1 MNIHITETTTSIGS
15 NTPVTTQAWPKWPSH
30 DSGTLKVIT
39 EVLESTRWTI
49 SGAYS
54 GQEAYE
60 RRFARA
66 FAEYC
71 DTRYCTP
78 VTSGTSALTISLLA
92 LGVGAGDE
100 VLVPGLTWVACASA
114 TCSVGAVPVLVDIDP
129 ESMAMSPQAAEARIN
144 AKTKAILLVHP
155 YCRTADIDAFLDIC
169 ERYKIPL
176 IEDCSQAHGAM
187 WRGRKVGA
195 FGALGCFSMQQAK
208 VLTSGEGGAV
218 VTSDPVLA
226 EKLEQLRADGRLFS
240 GAPEERR
247 LELVERG
254 TVQGQ
259 NFCLTE
265 FQSAILLDRLQH
277 LDRQNAQREECAET
291 LQALFVGEED
301 FVTFLRRDPRNTRC
315 TYYNLVMKVGLEKY
329 FPGCTID
336 ALALAMTEEL
346 NVQVSPLYQP
356 MNKFTL
362 YNPLSSPRIKNFSN
376 KGDFEPT
383 RYQLPQAESVRRH
396 HITLPNWVLLGG
408 ADAAQR
414 IAQALRTLVAQP
426 HKVLSARQAPT
437 SDAF

>member
-1 MNIHITETTTSIGS
+1 MSIHIDATSRS
-15 NTPVTTQAWPKWPSH
+15 LHTPAGATVSWPKWPSH
-30 DSGTLKVIT
+30 DSDTLKIVN

-49 SGAYS
+49 SGAYT

-66 FAEYC
+66 FADYC
-71 DTRYCTP
+71 GTLYCTP

-129 ESMAMSPQAAEARIN
+129 MSLSMSPQAAQARIN

-155 YCRTADIDAFLDIC
+155 YCRTADIDAFLDIS
-169 ERYKIPL
+169 ERYAIPL

-187 WRGRKVGA
+187 WRGRKVGS

-240 GAPEERR
+240 GTPVESR

-254 TVQGQ
+254 AVQGQ

-277 LDRQNAQREECAET
+277 LDQQNTQREACAET
-291 LQALFVGEED
+291 LRALFEGEED
-301 FVTFLRRDPRNTRC
+301 FITFLRRDPRNTRC
-315 TYYNLVMKVGLEKY
+315 TYYNLVMKVGLKKY

-336 ALALAMTEEL
+336 ALALAMTQAL

-356 MNKFTL
+356 MNSFRL

-376 KGDFEPT
+376 RFDFEPA
-383 RYQLPQAESVRRH
+383 RYPLPQAESARLD

-408 ADAAQR
+408 ADSAHR
-414 IAQALRTLVAQP
+414 IAMALRDLAAQP
-426 HKVLSARQAPT
+426 HKVLAARQAPT
-437 SDAF
+437 ADAF

>member
-1 MNIHITETTTSIGS
+1 MSIHIDATSRS
-15 NTPVTTQAWPKWPSH
+15 LHTPAGATVSWPKWPSH
-30 DSGTLKVIT
+30 DSDTLKIVN

-49 SGAYS
+49 SGAYT

-66 FAEYC
+66 FADYC
-71 DTRYCTP
+71 GTLYCTP

-129 ESMAMSPQAAEARIN
+129 MSLSMSPQAAQARIN

-155 YCRTADIDAFLDIC
+155 YCRTADIDAFLDIS
-169 ERYKIPL
+169 ERYAIPL

-187 WRGRKVGA
+187 WRGRKVGS

-240 GAPEERR
+240 GTPVESR

-254 TVQGQ
+254 AVQGQ

-277 LDRQNAQREECAET
+277 LDQQNTQREACAET
-291 LQALFVGEED
+291 LRALFEGEED
-301 FVTFLRRDPRNTRC
+301 FITFLRRDPRNTRC
-315 TYYNLVMKVGLEKY
+315 TYYNLVMKVGLKKY

-336 ALALAMTEEL
+336 ALALAMTQAL

-356 MNKFTL
+356 MNSFRL

-376 KGDFEPT
+376 RLDFEPA
-383 RYQLPQAESVRRH
+383 RYPLPQAESARLD

-408 ADAAQR
+408 ADSAHRVAM
-414 IAQALRTLVAQP
+414 ALRDLAAQP
-426 HKVLSARQAPT
+426 HKVLAARQAPT
-437 SDAF
+437 ADAF

>member
-1 MNIHITETTTSIGS
+1 MDATSRS
-15 NTPVTTQAWPKWPSH
+15 LHTPAGATVSWPKWPSH
-30 DSGTLKVIT
+30 DSDTLKIVS

-49 SGAYS
+49 SGAYT

-66 FAEYC
+66 FADYC
-71 DTRYCTP
+71 GTLYCTP

-129 ESMAMSPQAAEARIN
+129 MSLSMSPQAAQARIN

-155 YCRTADIDAFLDIC
+155 YCRTADIDAFLDIS
-169 ERYKIPL
+169 ERYAIPL

-187 WRGRKVGA
+187 WRGRKVGS

-240 GAPEERR
+240 GTPVESR

-254 TVQGQ
+254 AVQGQ

-277 LDRQNAQREECAET
+277 LDQQNTQREACAET
-291 LQALFVGEED
+291 LRALFEGEED
-301 FVTFLRRDPRNTRC
+301 FITFLRRDPRNTRC

-336 ALALAMTEEL
+336 ALALAMTQAL

-356 MNKFTL
+356 MNSFRL
-362 YNPLSSPRIKNFSN
+362 YNPLSSPRIKHFSN
-376 KGDFEPT
+376 RFDFEPA
-383 RYQLPQAESVRRH
+383 RYPLPQAESARLD

-408 ADAAQR
+408 ADSAHR
-414 IAQALRTLVAQP
+414 IAMALRDLAAQP
-426 HKVLSARQAPT
+426 HKVLAARQAPT
-437 SDAF
+437 ADAF

>member
-1 MNIHITETTTSIGS
+1 MSIHIDATSRS
-15 NTPVTTQAWPKWPSH
+15 LHTPAGATVSWPKWPSY
-30 DSGTLKVIT
+30 DSDTLKIVN

-49 SGAYS
+49 SGAYT

-66 FAEYC
+66 FADYC
-71 DTRYCTP
+71 GTLYCTP

-129 ESMAMSPQAAEARIN
+129 MSLSMSPQAAQARIN

-155 YCRTADIDAFLDIC
+155 YCRTADIDAFLDIS
-169 ERYKIPL
+169 ERYAIPL

-187 WRGRKVGA
+187 WRGRKVGS

-240 GAPEERR
+240 GTPVESR

-254 TVQGQ
+254 AVQGQ

-277 LDRQNAQREECAET
+277 LDQQNTQREACAET
-291 LQALFVGEED
+291 LRALFEGEED
-301 FVTFLRRDPRNTRC
+301 FITFLRRDPRNTRC
-315 TYYNLVMKVGLEKY
+315 TYYNLVMKVGLKKY

-336 ALALAMTEEL
+336 ALALAMTQAL

-356 MNKFTL
+356 MNSFRL

-376 KGDFEPT
+376 RLDFEPA
-383 RYQLPQAESVRRH
+383 RYPLPQAESARLD

-408 ADAAQR
+408 ADSAHR
-414 IAQALRTLVAQP
+414 IAMALRDLAAQP
-426 HKVLSARQAPT
+426 HKVLAARQAPT
-437 SDAF
+437 ADAF

>member
-1 MNIHITETTTSIGS
+1 MSIHIDATSRS
-15 NTPVTTQAWPKWPSH
+15 LHTPAGATVSWPKWPSH
-30 DSGTLKVIT
+30 DSDTLKIVS

-49 SGAYS
+49 SGAYT

-66 FAEYC
+66 FADYC
-71 DTRYCTP
+71 GTLYCTP

-92 LGVGAGDE
+92 LEVGAGDE

-129 ESMAMSPQAAEARIN
+129 MSLSMSPQAAQARIN

-155 YCRTADIDAFLDIC
+155 YCRTADIDAFLDIS
-169 ERYKIPL
+169 ERYAIPL

-187 WRGRKVGA
+187 WRGRKVGS

-240 GAPEERR
+240 GTPVESR

-254 TVQGQ
+254 AVQGQ

-277 LDRQNAQREECAET
+277 LDQQNTQREACAET
-291 LQALFVGEED
+291 LRALFEGEED
-301 FVTFLRRDPRNTRC
+301 FITFLRRDPRNTRC

-336 ALALAMTEEL
+336 ALALAMTQAL

-356 MNKFTL
+356 MNSFRL

-376 KGDFEPT
+376 RLDFEPA
-383 RYQLPQAESVRRH
+383 RYPLPQAESARLD

-408 ADAAQR
+408 ADSAHR
-414 IAQALRTLVAQP
+414 IAMALRDLAAQP
-426 HKVLSARQAPT
+426 HKVLAARQAPT
-437 SDAF
+437 ADAF

>member
-1 MNIHITETTTSIGS
+1 MNIHIDATSRS
-15 NTPVTTQAWPKWPSH
+15 LHTPAGATVSWPKWPSH
-30 DSGTLKVIT
+30 DSDTLKIVS

-49 SGAYS
+49 SGAYT

-66 FAEYC
+66 FADYC
-71 DTRYCTP
+71 GTLYCTP

-129 ESMAMSPQAAEARIN
+129 MSLSMSPQAAQARIN

-155 YCRTADIDAFLDIC
+155 YCRTADIDAFLDIS
-169 ERYKIPL
+169 ERYAIPL

-187 WRGRKVGA
+187 WRGRKVGS

-240 GAPEERR
+240 GTPVESR

-254 TVQGQ
+254 AVQGQ

-277 LDRQNAQREECAET
+277 LDQQNTQREACAET
-291 LQALFVGEED
+291 LRALFEGEED
-301 FVTFLRRDPRNTRC
+301 FITFLRRDPRNTRC

-336 ALALAMTEEL
+336 ALALAMTQAL

-356 MNKFTL
+356 MNSFRL

-376 KGDFEPT
+376 RLDFEPA
-383 RYQLPQAESVRRH
+383 RYPLPQAESARLD

-408 ADAAQR
+408 ADSAHR
-414 IAQALRTLVAQP
+414 IAMALRDLAAQP
-426 HKVLSARQAPT
+426 HKVLAARQAPT
-437 SDAF
+437 ADAF

>member
-1 MNIHITETTTSIGS
+1 MSIHIDATSRS
-15 NTPVTTQAWPKWPSH
+15 LHTPAGATVSWPKWPSH
-30 DSGTLKVIT
+30 DSDTLKIVS

-49 SGAYS
+49 SGAYT

-66 FAEYC
+66 FADYC
-71 DTRYCTP
+71 GTLYCTP

-129 ESMAMSPQAAEARIN
+129 MSLSMSPQAAQARIN

-155 YCRTADIDAFLDIC
+155 YCRTADIDAFLDIS
-169 ERYKIPL
+169 ERYAIPL

-187 WRGRKVGA
+187 WRGRKVGS

-240 GAPEERR
+240 GTPVESR

-254 TVQGQ
+254 AVQGQ

-277 LDRQNAQREECAET
+277 LDQQNAQREACAET
-291 LQALFVGEED
+291 LRALFEGEED
-301 FVTFLRRDPRNTRC
+301 FITFLRRDPRNTRC

-336 ALALAMTEEL
+336 ALALAMTQAL

-356 MNKFTL
+356 MNSFRL

-376 KGDFEPT
+376 RLDFEPA
-383 RYQLPQAESVRRH
+383 RYPLPQAESARLD

-408 ADAAQR
+408 ADSAHR
-414 IAQALRTLVAQP
+414 IAMALRDLAAQP
-426 HKVLSARQAPT
+426 HKVLAARQAPT
-437 SDAF
+437 ADAF

>member
-1 MNIHITETTTSIGS
+1 MSIQNEAS
-15 NTPVTTQAWPKWPSH
+15 NHTVDMPADAVPTWPKWPSH
-30 DSGTLKVIT
+30 DSGTLKLVT

-49 SGAYS
+49 SGAYD
-54 GQEAYE
+54 GKETYE

-66 FAEYC
+66 FAAYC
-71 DTRYCTP
+71 GTRYCTP

-114 TCSVGAVPVLVDIDP
+114 TCSVGAVPVLVDIEP
-129 ESMAMSPQAAEARIN
+129 TSLSMSPQAAQAQITPR
-144 AKTKAILLVHP
+144 TKAILLVHP
-155 YCRTADIDAFLDIC
+155 YCRTVDIDAFLVISK
-169 ERYKIPL
+169 RYGIPL

-187 WRGRKVGA
+187 WRGRKVGS
-195 FGALGCFSMQQAK
+195 FGAVGCFSMQQAK

-240 GAPEERR
+240 GTPVESR
-247 LELVERG
+247 LELMERG
-254 TVQGQ
+254 EVQGQ

-265 FQSAILLDRLQH
+265 FQSAILLDRLPH
-277 LDRQNAQREECAET
+277 LDQQNTQREVCAET
-291 LQALFVGEED
+291 LQSLFEEEED
-301 FVTFLRRDPRNTRC
+301 FITFLHRDPRNTRC

-336 ALALAMTEEL
+336 ALARALTEVL
-346 NVQVSPLYQP
+346 GVQVSPLYQP

-376 KGDFEPT
+376 RFDFEPT
-383 RYQLPQAESVRRH
+383 LYSLPEAELARLNH
-396 HITLPNWVLLGG
+396 LTLPNWVLLGG
-408 ADAAQR
+408 AHAAQC
-414 IAQALRTLVAQP
+414 IATAVRALAAQP
-426 HKVLSARQAPT
+426 HKVLAFRQAPT
-437 SDAF
+437 HEAF

>member
-1 MNIHITETTTSIGS
+1 MSIHIDATSRS
-15 NTPVTTQAWPKWPSH
+15 LHTPAGATVSWPKWPSH
-30 DSGTLKVIT
+30 DSDTLKIVS

-49 SGAYS
+49 SGAYT

-66 FAEYC
+66 FADYC
-71 DTRYCTP
+71 GTLYCTP

-92 LGVGAGDE
+92 LEVGAGDE

-129 ESMAMSPQAAEARIN
+129 MSLSMSPQAAQARIN

-155 YCRTADIDAFLDIC
+155 YCRTADIDAFLDIS
-169 ERYKIPL
+169 ERYAIPL

-187 WRGRKVGA
+187 WRGRKVGS

-240 GAPEERR
+240 GTPVESR

-254 TVQGQ
+254 AVQGQ

-277 LDRQNAQREECAET
+277 LDQQNTQREACAET
-291 LQALFVGEED
+291 LRALFEGEED
-301 FVTFLRRDPRNTRC
+301 FITFLRRDPRNTRC
-315 TYYNLVMKVGLEKY
+315 TYYNLVMKVGLKKY

-336 ALALAMTEEL
+336 ALALAMTQAL

-356 MNKFTL
+356 MNSFRL

-376 KGDFEPT
+376 RLDFEPA
-383 RYQLPQAESVRRH
+383 RYPLPQAESARLD

-408 ADAAQR
+408 ADSAHR
-414 IAQALRTLVAQP
+414 IAMALRDLAAQP
-426 HKVLSARQAPT
+426 HKVLAARQAPT
-437 SDAF
+437 ADAF

>member
-1 MNIHITETTTSIGS
+1 MSIHIDATSRS
-15 NTPVTTQAWPKWPSH
+15 LHTPAGATVSWPKWPSH
-30 DSGTLKVIT
+30 DSDTLKIVS

-49 SGAYS
+49 SGAYT

-66 FAEYC
+66 FADYC
-71 DTRYCTP
+71 GTLYCTP

-92 LGVGAGDE
+92 LEVGAGDE

-129 ESMAMSPQAAEARIN
+129 MSLSMSPQAAQARTN

-155 YCRTADIDAFLDIC
+155 YCRTADIDAFLDIS
-169 ERYKIPL
+169 ERYAIPL

-187 WRGRKVGA
+187 WRGRKVGS

-240 GAPEERR
+240 GTPVESR

-254 TVQGQ
+254 AVQGQ

-277 LDRQNAQREECAET
+277 LDQQNTQREACAET
-291 LQALFVGEED
+291 LRALFEGEED
-301 FVTFLRRDPRNTRC
+301 FITFLRRDPRNTRC

-336 ALALAMTEEL
+336 ALALAMTQAL

-356 MNKFTL
+356 MNSFRL

-376 KGDFEPT
+376 RLDFEPA
-383 RYQLPQAESVRRH
+383 RYPLPQAESARLD

-408 ADAAQR
+408 ADSAHR
-414 IAQALRTLVAQP
+414 IAMALRDLAAQP
-426 HKVLSARQAPT
+426 HKVLAARQAPT
-437 SDAF
+437 ADAF

>member
-1 MNIHITETTTSIGS
+1 MSIHIDATSRS
-15 NTPVTTQAWPKWPSH
+15 LHTPAGATVSWPKWPSH
-30 DSGTLKVIT
+30 DSDTLKIVS

-49 SGAYS
+49 SGAYT

-66 FAEYC
+66 FADYC
-71 DTRYCTP
+71 GTLYCTP

-92 LGVGAGDE
+92 LEVGAGDE
-100 VLVPGLTWVACASA
+100 VLVPGLTRVACASA

-129 ESMAMSPQAAEARIN
+129 MSLSMSPQAAQARIN

-155 YCRTADIDAFLDIC
+155 YCRTADIDAFLDIS
-169 ERYKIPL
+169 ERYAIPL

-187 WRGRKVGA
+187 WRGRKVGS

-240 GAPEERR
+240 GTPVESR

-254 TVQGQ
+254 AVQGQ

-277 LDRQNAQREECAET
+277 LDQQNTQREACAET
-291 LQALFVGEED
+291 LRALFEGEED
-301 FVTFLRRDPRNTRC
+301 FITFLRRDPRNTRC

-336 ALALAMTEEL
+336 ALALAMTQAL

-356 MNKFTL
+356 MNSFRL

-376 KGDFEPT
+376 RLDFEPA
-383 RYQLPQAESVRRH
+383 RYPLPQAESARLD

-408 ADAAQR
+408 ADSAHR
-414 IAQALRTLVAQP
+414 IAMALRDLAAQP
-426 HKVLSARQAPT
+426 HKVLAARQAPT
-437 SDAF
+437 ADAF

>member
-1 MNIHITETTTSIGS
+1 MSLHIADTTSSMGDS
-15 NTPVTTQAWPKWPSH
+15 LSVAKQSWPKWPSH
-30 DSGTLKVIT
+30 DSGTLQRVT

-54 GQEAYE
+54 GQESCE
-60 RRFARA
+60 RQFARA

-71 DTRYCTP
+71 GTRYCTP
-78 VTSGTSALTISLLA
+78 VTSGTAALTISLLA

-129 ESMAMSPQAAEARIN
+129 TSMAMSPQAAEARIN
-144 AKTKAILLVHP
+144 SRTKAVLLVHP

-169 ERYKIPL
+169 KRYKIPL

-187 WRGRKVGA
+187 WRGRKVGT
-195 FGALGCFSMQQAK
+195 FGVLGCFSMQQAK

-226 EKLEQLRADGRLFS
+226 QKLEQLRADGRLFS
-240 GAPEERR
+240 GAPAERR

-291 LQALFVGEED
+291 LQALFEGEEE
-301 FVTFLRRDPRNTRC
+301 FVTFLRRDLRNTRC

-336 ALALAMTEEL
+336 GLALAMTEAL

-376 KGDFEPT
+376 KADFEPA
-383 RYQLPQAESVRRH
+383 RYPLPHAESARLH

-408 ADAAQR
+408 ADAAHR
-414 IAQALRTLVAQP
+414 IAQALRALLAQP
-426 HKVLSARQAPT
+426 HKVLAVRQAPT
-437 SDAF
+437 GDAF

>member
-1 MNIHITETTTSIGS
+1 MTMHIDASSHSID
-15 NTPVTTQAWPKWPSH
+15 TPAEANVTWPKWPSH
-30 DSGTLKVIT
+30 DSGTLKIVS

-49 SGAYS
+49 SGAYT

-66 FAEYC
+66 FADYC
-71 DTRYCTP
+71 GTLYCTP

-129 ESMAMSPQAAEARIN
+129 TSLAMSPQAAEARIN
-144 AKTKAILLVHP
+144 ARTKAILLVHP
-155 YCRTADIDAFLDIC
+155 YCRTADIDAFLDVST
-169 ERYKIPL
+169 RHKIPL

-187 WRGRKVGA
+187 WRGRKVGS

-240 GAPEERR
+240 GTPVESR

-254 TVQGQ
+254 AVQGQ

-277 LDRQNAQREECAET
+277 LDQQNTQREACAET
-291 LQALFVGEED
+291 LQALFKGDED
-301 FVTFLRRDPRNTRC
+301 FITFLRRDPRNTRC

-336 ALALAMTEEL
+336 ALALAMTEAL

-356 MNKFTL
+356 MNSFRL

-376 KGDFEPT
+376 KLDFEPA
-383 RYQLPQAESVRRH
+383 RYPLPQAESARLY

-408 ADAAQR
+408 ADSAHR
-414 IAQALRTLVAQP
+414 IATALRALAAQP
-426 HKVLSARQAPT
+426 HKVLAARQAPT
-437 SDAF
+437 ADAF

>member
-1 MNIHITETTTSIGS
+1 MDATSRS
-15 NTPVTTQAWPKWPSH
+15 LHTPAGATVSWPKWPSH
-30 DSGTLKVIT
+30 DSDTLKIVS

-49 SGAYS
+49 SGAYT

-66 FAEYC
+66 FADYC
-71 DTRYCTP
+71 GTLYCTP

-92 LGVGAGDE
+92 LEVGAGDE

-129 ESMAMSPQAAEARIN
+129 MSLSMSPQAAQARIN

-155 YCRTADIDAFLDIC
+155 YCRTADIDAFLDIS
-169 ERYKIPL
+169 ERYAIPL

-187 WRGRKVGA
+187 WRGRKVGS

-240 GAPEERR
+240 GTPVESR

-254 TVQGQ
+254 AVQGQ

-277 LDRQNAQREECAET
+277 LDQQNTQREACAET
-291 LQALFVGEED
+291 LRALFEGEED
-301 FVTFLRRDPRNTRC
+301 FITFLRRDPRNTRC

-336 ALALAMTEEL
+336 ALALAMTQAL

-356 MNKFTL
+356 MNSFRL

-376 KGDFEPT
+376 RLDFEPA
-383 RYQLPQAESVRRH
+383 RYPLPQAESARLD

-408 ADAAQR
+408 ADSAHR
-414 IAQALRTLVAQP
+414 IAMALRDLAAQP
-426 HKVLSARQAPT
+426 HKVLAARQAPT
-437 SDAF
+437 ADAF